1 MIAFFARHP
10 TAGNL
15 LMLFLAVLGLS
26 TLPGLQRET
35 FPDFAAEQLQISV
48 AYPGASAEDV
58 EEAIC
63 QRLEDAIDGVSEVE
77 ELRCEAREGVAIA
90 VVEMTEGGDMTRFKD
105 DIKSEV
111 DAINTL
117 PDETELPVIKE
128 LGRTDN
134 VVAIAITGPMS
145 SRDLKAYAEQ
155 VKERMQRLP
164 EISQIEINGF
174 SDHQLRIEVPARS
187 LLQYGISM
195 SDVANS
201 VRRQGID
208 LPAGSLETAD
218 RNLLIRFTD
227 LRRTPEALADLI
239 IVSANSGAEIRLGD
253 ITHISDR
260 FELDEEQVLFNG
272 QRAAL
277 LQVIK
282 TKQQDTIKVMDAV
295 SRFLE
300 RELRPTAP
308 QGVNFHITQDRSSIV
323 KDRLSLLVK
332 NGGQGLLLVFLVMW
346 LFFQGRFAF
355 WVAMGLPVSFLG
367 ALFFMSILGLTI
379 NMITM
384 VALLIAIG
392 LLMDDAIV
400 IAENIATQ
408 LHQGKRAMQAAI
420 DGTRQVSPGVISSF
434 LTTVSVFGP
443 LAFLSG
449 HMGKVLQFIP
459 MVLLLVLAISLI
471 EAFLILPHH
480 LAHSIKQHEQQI
492 SQFRQGFDKR
502 LIHFRDNTVGH
513 LVDWAIHQ
521 RYWFIGIVIG
531 LFLLSIGML
540 VGGKLKFQSF
550 PDIEG
555 DIIEARILLP
565 QGTPLAR
572 TKAVVRQVTDA
583 IQVVNE
589 HFTPLQPDRQ
599 QLVRNVQVRFNNN
612 LDANESGPHLA
623 TVTID
628 LLTAEAR
635 NGHLDDYINLWRE
648 TVGEIPDL
656 VAMNFKEPTI
666 GPGGI
671 PLEIRLTGPDLDQL
685 KQASLALQEWLAS
698 YRGTFDLSDN
708 LRPGKPELR
717 LHLRDGALSLGLDA
731 STIANQLRAAFY
743 GTTANE
749 IQVGAEAYEI
759 DVRLDADDRA
769 SLTDVEGFRITTA
782 SGDQVPL
789 STVAWIE
796 ESRGYS
802 RILRVNGTRTVTIS
816 GDLDTRIAN
825 AREVINHTL
834 AHFLPDLLS
843 RYPGMQAAVEG
854 QSKDTAKTGRS
865 MLRSFAI
872 GLVGIFILLSFQF
885 RSYMEPLVVMSII
898 PLALIGVIWGHLLM
912 GLSFTL
918 PGIIGFTSLAGI
930 VVNDSILLV
939 EFIKLRV
946 KEGHHIIEAAK
957 TASRDRFRA
966 VLLTSITTIAGLIP
980 LLLEKSMQAQVLVP
994 LATSIVFGLMTT
1006 TLLVLLVVPA
1016 LFSILHDLGIATTA
1030 KELAGM
1036 ENENA
1041 ESA

>member
-253 ITHISDR
+253 IAHISDR

>member
-1 MIAFFARHP
+1 VIAFFARHP

-26 TLPGLQRET
+26 TLPSLQRET
-35 FPDFAAEQLQISV
+35 FPDFAAEQLQITV

-77 ELRCEAREGVAIA
+77 ELRCEAREGVSIA
-90 VVEMTEGGDMTRFKD
+90 VVEMVEGGDIARFMD

-111 DAINTL
+111 DAISNF
-117 PDETELPVIKE
+117 PEETELPVIKE

-145 SRDLKAYAEQ
+145 SSDLKAYAEQ
-155 VKERMQRLP
+155 VKERMQRMP
-164 EISQIEINGF
+164 AISQVEINGF
-174 SDHQLRIEVPARS
+174 SDHQLRIEVPARA
-187 LLQYGISM
+187 LQQYGISM
-195 SDVANS
+195 SDVATS

-208 LPAGSLETAD
+208 LPSGSLETND
-218 RNLLIRFTD
+218 RDLLIRFTD
-227 LRRTPEALADLI
+227 LRRTPRELADLT
-239 IVSANSGAEIRLGD
+239 IVSANSGAEVRLGD
-253 ITHISDR
+253 IARISDR
-260 FELDEEQVLFNG
+260 FELDEEKVLFNG

-295 SRFLE
+295 NRFLE
-300 RELRPTAP
+300 QELRPGAP
-308 QGVNFHITQDRSSIV
+308 RGVAFHITQDRSSIV
-323 KDRLSLLVK
+323 KDRLTLLLK
-332 NGGQGLLLVFLVMW
+332 NGGQGLVLVFLVMW

-408 LHQGKRAMQAAI
+408 LRKGKSAMQAAI

-459 MVLLLVLAISLI
+459 MVLLLVLMVSLI

-480 LAHSIKQHEQQI
+480 LAHSLKHHEQEAGR
-492 SQFRQGFDKR
+492 FRQAFDSR
-502 LIHFRDNTVGH
+502 LIHFRDHTVGH

-521 RYWFIGIVIG
+521 RYWFIGIVIA

-565 QGTPLAR
+565 QGTPLTR
-572 TKAVVRQVTDA
+572 TEAVVRQVTDA
-583 IQVVNE
+583 IRVVDD
-589 HFTPLQPDRQ
+589 HFTPLQPDQ
-599 QLVRNVQVRFNNN
+599 QPLVRNVQVRFNHN
-612 LDANESGPHLA
+612 LDANESGAHLA
-623 TVTID
+623 TVTVD

-635 NGHLDDYINLWRE
+635 NGHLDDFINLWRE
-648 TVGEIPDL
+648 TSGEIPDL

-671 PLEIRLTGPDLDQL
+671 PLEIRLTGPDLNEL
-685 KQASLALQEWLAS
+685 KQASLELQEWLAS

-717 LHLRDGALSLGLDA
+717 LRLRDGALALGLDA

-743 GTTANE
+743 GTTASE
-749 IQVGAEAYEI
+749 IQVGPEAYEI
-759 DVRLDADDRA
+759 DVRLARDDRA
-769 SLTDVEGFRITTA
+769 NLTDVEGFHITTA
-782 SGDQVPL
+782 AGDQVPL
-789 STVAWIE
+789 NAVAHIE
-796 ESRGYS
+796 AARGFS
-802 RILRVNGTRTVTIS
+802 RILRVDGVRTVTIS
-816 GDLDTRIAN
+816 GDLDTRVTN
-825 AREVINHTL
+825 TREIINHTQTN
-834 AHFLPDLLS
+834 FFPDLRS
-843 RYPGMQAAVEG
+843 RYPGVETMIEG
-854 QSKDTAKTGRS
+854 ESKDTAKTGGS

-885 RSYMEPLVVMSII
+885 RSYVEPLVVMSII

-912 GLSFTL
+912 GLSFTM
-918 PGIIGFTSLAGI
+918 PGVIGFTSLAGI

-939 EFIKLRV
+939 EFLKLRV
-946 KEGHHIIEAAK
+946 REGHHIVEAAK
-957 TASRDRFRA
+957 MASRDRFRA
-966 VLLTSITTIAGLIP
+966 VLLTSITTIAGLTP

-1016 LFSILHDLGIATTA
+1016 LFSILHDLGISTTA
-1030 KELAGM
+1030 KELATM
-1036 ENENA
+1036 ESEGV
-1041 ESA
+1041 

>member
-1 MIAFFARHP
+1 MITFFARHP

-35 FPDFAAEQLQISV
+35 FPDFAAQQLQITI

-63 QRLEDAIDGVSEVE
+63 QRLEDAIDVVSDVE
-77 ELRCEAREGVAIA
+77 ELRCEAREGVSIA
-90 VVEMTEGGDMTRFKD
+90 VVEMVEGADMARFMD

-111 DAINTL
+111 DAIDNF
-117 PDETELPVIKE
+117 PEETELPVIKE

-145 SRDLKAYAEQ
+145 NSDLKAYAEQ

-164 EISQIEINGF
+164 EISQVQVNGF
-174 SDHQLRIEVPARS
+174 SDHQLRIEVPARA

-195 SDVANS
+195 SDVADS

-208 LPAGSLETAD
+208 LPSGSLETVD
-218 RNLLIRFTD
+218 RELLIRFTD
-227 LRRTPEALADLI
+227 LRRTPRELADLT

-253 ITHISDR
+253 IAHISDR
-260 FELDEEQVLFNG
+260 FELDEEKVLFNG

-295 SRFLE
+295 SRFLD
-300 RELRPTAP
+300 RDLRPGAP
-308 QGVNFHITQDRSSIV
+308 QGVAFHITQDRSSIV
-323 KDRLSLLVK
+323 KDRLNLLLK
-332 NGGQGLLLVFLVMW
+332 NGGQGLVLVFLVMW

-384 VALLIAIG
+384 VALLIATG

-408 LHQGKRAMQAAI
+408 LRQGKSAMQAAI

-434 LTTVSVFGP
+434 LTTAAVFGP

-459 MVLLLVLAISLI
+459 MVLLLVLAISLV

-480 LAHSIKQHEQQI
+480 LAHSLKHQEQEL
-492 SQFRQGFDKR
+492 SRFRRAFDNR
-502 LIHFRDNTVGH
+502 LIHFRDHTVGH

-531 LFLLSIGML
+531 LFLLSLGML

-565 QGTPLAR
+565 QGTPL
-572 TKAVVRQVTDA
+572 THTEAVVRQVTDA
-583 IQVVNE
+583 IRVVDA
-589 HFTPLQPDRQ
+589 HFTPLQPEQ
-599 QLVRNVQVRFNNN
+599 QPLVRNIQVRFNNN
-612 LDANESGPHLA
+612 LDANENGSHLA
-623 TVTID
+623 TVTVD

-648 TVGEIPDL
+648 TTGEIPDL
-656 VAMNFKEPTI
+656 VALNFKEPTI

-671 PLEIRLTGPDLDQL
+671 PLEIRLTGPDLGQL
-685 KQASLALQEWLAS
+685 KQASLELQAWLAR
-698 YRGTFDLSDN
+698 YRGAFDLSDN

-717 LHLRDGALSLGLDA
+717 LRLRDGALALGLDA
-731 STIANQLRAAFY
+731 STIATQLRAAFY

-749 IQVGAEAYEI
+749 IQVGPEAYEI
-759 DVRLDADDRA
+759 DVRLAGGDRA

-782 SGDQVPL
+782 AGDPVPL
-789 STVAWIE
+789 NAVAQIE
-796 ESRGYS
+796 ESRGFS
-802 RILRVNGTRTVTIS
+802 RILRVDGVRTVTIS
-816 GDLDTRIAN
+816 GDLDTRLGN

-834 AHFLPDLLS
+834 ANFMPGLLQ
-843 RYPGMQAAVEG
+843 RYPGIQAVVEG
-854 QSKDTAKTGRS
+854 QSKDTAKTGGS

-885 RSYMEPLVVMSII
+885 RSYVEPLVVMSII

-912 GLSFTL
+912 GLSFTM

-939 EFIKLRV
+939 EFLKLRV
-946 KEGHHIIEAAK
+946 REGQHIVEAAK
-957 TASRDRFRA
+957 LASRDRFRA
-966 VLLTSITTIAGLIP
+966 VLLTSITTIAGLTP
-980 LLLEKSMQAQVLVP
+980 LLLEKSSQAQVLVP
-994 LATSIVFGLMTT
+994 LATSIVFGLLTT

-1016 LFSILHDLGIATTA
+1016 LFSILHDLGISTTA
-1030 KELAGM
+1030 KELATM
-1036 ENENA
+1036 ESD
-1041 ESA
+1041 SA